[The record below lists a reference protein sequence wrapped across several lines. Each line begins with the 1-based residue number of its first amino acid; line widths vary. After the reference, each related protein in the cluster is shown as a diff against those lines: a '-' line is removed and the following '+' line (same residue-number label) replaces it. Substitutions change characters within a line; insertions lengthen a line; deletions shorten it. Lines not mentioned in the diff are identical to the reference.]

1 MYFNKDNNFFHG
13 IMFHHFHDNN
23 VHSKGQGSIDKDE
36 FYNLVKFIGRVN
48 ILDADIFLE
57 KFIKNTIKEN
67 EVCLTFDDGIKCQ
80 IDIALPVLDDLKIKS
95 FFFVYSSMFE
105 NNPDHLEIYRYFRTN
120 YFHNI
125 DEFYIEFYKYVESDL
140 NKFFIENEDKIK
152 LTKQKFPFYSFE
164 DIKFRLV
171 RDNFLKKNEYENIM
185 NLIMK
190 NNKFNPK
197 DVFSKLFFDKKD
209 LVNLYNNDHII
220 GLHSHSHPTLL
231 EKLSYEDQEKEYQ
244 KNLQVLAS
252 ILDQPK
258 NKFLSMSHPNGS
270 YNDDTLNILKKIGI
284 KIGFKQIMKLEK
296 EKKMQSINNSFLE
309 IAREDHS
316 NILKEINL

>member
-1 MYFNKDNNFFHG
+1 
-13 IMFHHFHDNN
+13 
-23 VHSKGQGSIDKDE
+23 
-36 FYNLVKFIGRVN
+36 
-48 ILDADIFLE
+48 
-57 KFIKNTIKEN
+57 
-67 EVCLTFDDGIKCQ
+67 
-80 IDIALPVLDDLKIKS
+80 
-95 FFFVYSSMFE
+95 
-105 NNPDHLEIYRYFRTN
+105 
-120 YFHNI
+120 
-125 DEFYIEFYKYVESDL
+125 
-140 NKFFIENEDKIK
+140 
-152 LTKQKFPFYSFE
+152 
-164 DIKFRLV
+164 
-171 RDNFLKKNEYENIM
+171 
-185 NLIMK
+185 MK